1 MIVMEFENREAY
13 DLNHTSQL
21 LVVAEMQSEDTE
33 KISSPLVE
41 SLKAL
46 EAAIQGLYRLGL
58 AIRQSST
65 ANLTQRITAFIE
77 KIDGGSTEELFF
89 FRLKMKLIDEP
100 RREGR
105 PGASLTLCK
114 QLASSIAFRYF
125 RIQYRISHQRK
136 LETPRK
142 PQPASGATFET
153 SEGTVNMSEQI
164 SEKGSRKPLP
174 YRVNQ
179 LISDMSVTEPTIPD
193 SSIAFRKYESL
204 SPASTTTTSAS
215 MASVQLRDAT
225 YPDPPLE
232 TAVVC
237 PYCAQPVLAALRKSK
252 RDWERHVD
260 NDLEPYTCISEDC
273 VEPPQLF
280 SRYEAWAKH
289 MEDKHSSRWTE
300 LVHKPT
306 SWCCDT
312 DHEEQYFEVESEF
325 DEHVREA
332 HRNCGEEDEIVELKE
347 WCEVRRARPP
357 YTCPICGCVPE
368 DIATVAPWAIQQP
381 SAKQDPQPDQGSGYS
396 QADLRACLLRHIAA
410 HLKTV
415 SFMSIIYLDDEEDV
429 PQPHSVGFEE
439 ADNNNSLTNGEQDLG
454 QIGGSNEEI
463 PSSSVVFSHNNTSR
477 MDYTEICRDIRSQFT
492 IKFKKAETKD
502 KFATRGMVRD
512 ILSRSMLGMLYKS
525 IYDDGPDAINADRF
539 VRSIERKMLHDFL
552 AVLLYAKCSINA
564 AKVFTKELVFGN
576 MAQEHQ
582 RYSET
587 PYLLPATEVYLANL
601 FDHFDAQDFFVE
613 QRPFCTI
620 VLGGPG
626 VVTIDQDDK
635 RSLPWLDERYLGSGA
650 FGSVYEVKIPRDH
663 LTKHRDFNQTIK
675 TSELVARKDYK
686 PAKDMEESFEK
697 EVRSIREIF
706 SGSSKHNNILE
717 SFGTLVIKGPEPKF
731 SLLMPLAQMDLQKYM
746 EGTPEISP
754 DDRWAR
760 ERIIS
765 AAIGLAGGLD
775 FLHSKMTTV
784 GGDRLVCY
792 HMDLKPSNILVFL
805 HKPRLERTST
815 EDRDYGMIW
824 KLSDFG
830 LSRVKTKTTPEKKL
844 DSLFE
849 RKLIDQSSQASPT
862 QNPRGNGT
870 YMPNEALDKGK
881 TMDHKS
887 DIWSLGCIISVLFT
901 YMEEGYSALERYSNS
916 RRKHNKYNK
925 TFDVFYQEN
934 RSIRGADLNEA
945 VKAQHSKLIE
955 AAKKRKAAEGEAVS
969 SILSA
974 FTNGFRKERSTV
986 PVDIHRWRLDIDKST
1001 RFKDCRSSPDG
1012 QLIAYWSDRDIM
1024 VFDRATTFSR
1034 TNSSSTFG
1042 TTSRA
1047 TSIEDVR
1054 DRALRNVGKHR
1065 LAGVSCSWKSLG
1077 LTDSYLVAATTE
1089 TKSLECYVFD
1099 IKLDQTLRTYSKIS
1113 LPYSGF
1119 YSLTVSPNQNAMAC
1133 ILSNNDRA
1141 SLFTAV
1147 IDTNLSEPSTPSASL
1162 FSETSSRQDYQDAGI
1177 RLSQRKLLDLNCS
1190 TSSVEHIALRTED
1203 EGYIIIRSS
1212 ASTLSLC
1219 LFTIRQPRL
1228 VKQDLKLGSPTS
1240 SVERL
1245 FTDMVSFRSEA
1256 NEAQSEV
1263 LVVAQAQRIFHLK
1276 FTSAEEAASSVA
1288 YLSVEHYRLLKIAT
1302 NGQVVVAL
1310 GAHSGSSHLFLLEVK
1325 LSSPRVRP
1333 GLLQIAELKEVST
1346 SCQAKLSVI
1355 GDWSEPIALITT
1367 ASPDG
1372 QYRVYH
1378 KSLISLAYHNT

>member
-1 MIVMEFENREAY
+1 
-13 DLNHTSQL
+13 
-21 LVVAEMQSEDTE
+21 
-33 KISSPLVE
+33 
-41 SLKAL
+41 
-46 EAAIQGLYRLGL
+46 
-58 AIRQSST
+58 
-65 ANLTQRITAFIE
+65 
-77 KIDGGSTEELFF
+77 
-89 FRLKMKLIDEP
+89 
-100 RREGR
+100 
-105 PGASLTLCK
+105 
-114 QLASSIAFRYF
+114 
-125 RIQYRISHQRK
+125 
-136 LETPRK
+136 
-142 PQPASGATFET
+142 
-153 SEGTVNMSEQI
+153 
-164 SEKGSRKPLP
+164 
-174 YRVNQ
+174 
-179 LISDMSVTEPTIPD
+179 MSVTEPTIPD

-215 MASVQLRDAT
+215 MVSVQLRDAT

-300 LVHKPT
+300 VVHKPT

-332 HRNCGEEDEIVELKE
+332 HRNYGEEDEIVELKE

-368 DIATVAPWAIQQP
+368 DIVTVAPWAIQQP

-439 ADNNNSLTNGEQDLG
+439 ADNNNSLANGEQDLG

-477 MDYTEICRDIRSQFT
+477 MDYTEICCDIRSQFT

-525 IYDDGPDAINADRF
+525 IYDDGPDAVNADRF

-552 AVLLYAKCSINA
+552 AVLLYARCSINA
-564 AKVFTKELVFGN
+564 AKTFTNDLVFGN

-601 FDHFDAQDFFVE
+601 FDHFDAQDFFAE

-635 RSLPWLDERYLGSGA
+635 RSLPWLDEKYLGSGA

-731 SLLMPLAQMDLQKYM
+731 SLLMPLAEMDLQKYM
-746 EGTPEISP
+746 EGTPEMSP

-805 HKPRLERTST
+805 HEPRLERTST

-830 LSRVKTKTTPEKKL
+830 LSRVKTKTTPEKNL

-934 RSIRGADLNEA
+934 RSIRDADLNKA
-945 VKAQHSKLIE
+945 VKAQHTKLIE
-955 AAKKRKAAEGEAVS
+955 AAKKRNAAEGEAVS
-969 SILSA
+969 IILRYLESSVLVIDQSNRCSAESIVQCLGKTLQKYRTAESSVTPDSPAEKPYSLRRRFKEYTHDFDYKAPRLTISSA
-974 FTNGFRKERSTV
+974 LTNGFRKERSTV

-1012 QLIAYWSDRDIM
+1012 QLIAYWSDKAIM

-1042 TTSRA
+1042 TASRA

-1099 IKLDQTLRTYSKIS
+1099 TKLDKTLRTYSKIS
-1113 LPYSGF
+1113 LPYFGF

-1133 ILSNNDRA
+1133 ILSSNDRA

-1147 IDTNLSEPSTPSASL
+1147 IDTNLSEPSTPSPIL

-1263 LVVAQAQRIFHLK
+1263 IVVAQAQRIFHLK
-1276 FTSAEEAASSVA
+1276 FRDVEKAASTVA
-1288 YLSVEHYRLLKIAT
+1288 YPPVEHYRILKIAT

-1325 LSSPRVRP
+1325 LSSPGVRP
-1333 GLLQIAELKEVST
+1333 QLRKIAELKGVST
-1346 SCQAKLSVI
+1346 SCGAKLSVI